1 MDALLPHKKTPRKIS
16 KEQAQALKKSLEQFN
31 LVEIPAIDTD
41 GTILAGHQRIKVLQL
56 LGRGSEQID
65 VRVPN
70 RKLTKEEAERY
81 MIGSNS
87 IHGDW
92 DYELLKDFKLDLLID
107 LQFDQKQLDDIWHKP
122 LQKDFDVEKELKKI
136 TKAKT
141 QAGDLIILGDNRL
154 ICGDSLKQ
162 ETLERLFGDERADMI
177 MSDPIYNIAVDY
189 DKGIGGKQSY
199 GGTVDDSKSD
209 SEYKEFLKAS
219 MEAAL
224 AVTKPDAHVFYWS
237 DETYIWLI
245 QTLYRELGITNK
257 RVCLWLKN
265 GQNPT
270 PGVAFNKC
278 YEPCTYGTRGKPKL
292 IKGVNKLNEVLNPD
306 MTTGNDLLRQAQDH
320 LTVWPE
326 ARLSSKEYEHSTM
339 KPVALYEKAIRRCT
353 KAGDIILDSFNGS
366 GSNLMAGQRLGRR
379 VYAVEIEP
387 KFCDLTIKRF
397 EAETGIKAKVIR
409 NGKEE
414 VQICYTEAED
424 FGAIWHRGS
433 TNWKIWSILTLL
445 NATSY

>member
-1 MDALLPHKKTPRKIS
+1 MQTTKLSWQTEQRTVDALLPHKKTPRKIS
-16 KEQAQALKKSLEQFN
+16 KEQADRLKQSLETYG
-31 LVEIPAIDTD
+31 LVEIPAIDLD
-41 GTILAGHQRIKVLQL
+41 GTILAGHQRIKMLQL
-56 LGRGSEQID
+56 LGRGAEQID

-70 RKLTKEEAERY
+70 RKLSDKEAERY
-81 MIGSNS
+81 MIGSNA
-87 IHGDW
+87 ITGEW
-92 DYELLKDFKLDLLID
+92 DFDLLKDFEMDLLVD
-107 LQFDQKQLDDIWHKP
+107 LGFDQKELDDIWNKS
-122 LQKDFDVEKELKKI
+122 LKKEFDPEKELKKI
-136 TKAKT
+136 KTAKT
-141 QAGDLIILGDNRL
+141 QMGDIIELGKHRL
-154 ICGDSLKQ
+154 ICGDSLKI

-177 MSDPIYNIAVDY
+177 MSDPIYNISIDY
-189 DKGIGGKQSY
+189 NKGIGGKQAY

-209 SEYKEFLKAS
+209 SEYREFLKAS

-292 IKGVNKLNEVLNPD
+292 VKGVNKLNEVLNAE
-306 MTTGNDLLRQAQDH
+306 MTTGNELLQQVTDFF
-320 LTVWPE
+320 TIWPE

-366 GSNLMAGQRLGRR
+366 GSNLMAAEKLGRR
-379 VYAVEIEP
+379 VFAVEIEP
-387 KFCDLTIKRF
+387 IFCDLTIKRY
-397 EAETGIKAKVIR
+397 EVETGIKAKVIR
-409 NGKEE
+409 HEKALQGKQ
-414 VQICYTEAED
+414 V
-424 FGAIWHRGS
+424 S
-433 TNWKIWSILTLL
+433 
-445 NATSY
+445 

>member
-1 MDALLPHKKTPRKIS
+1 MQNSKLEWHNEERVVNSLTPHKDTPRKIS
-16 KEQAQALKKSLEQFN
+16 KEQAERLKQSLSDFS
-31 LVEIPAIDTD
+31 LVEIPAIDID
-41 GTILAGHQRIKVLQL
+41 GTILAGHQRIKVLKDT
-56 LGRGSEQID
+56 GHGEDKID

-70 RKLTKEEAERY
+70 RKLTEEESKRY
-81 MIGSNS
+81 LIASNA
-87 IHGDW
+87 IDGEW
-92 DYELLKDFKLDLLID
+92 DFPILKNFSTEILLDLG
-107 LQFDQKQLDDIWHKP
+107 FDQKLVDMLWKEP
-122 LQKDFDVEKELKKI
+122 LEEDFDEEKELKKI
-136 TKAKT
+136 KT
-141 QAGDLIILGDNRL
+141 ATTQPGDIIELGDHRL
-154 ICGDSLKQ
+154 ICGDSTKP

-177 MSDPIYNIAVDY
+177 MSDPIYNISIDY
-189 DKGIGGKQSY
+189 NKGVGGKQTY

-209 SEYKEFLKAS
+209 AEYKQFLKSS

-292 IKGVNKLNEVLNPD
+292 VQGVNSLNEVMNAE
-306 MTTGNDLLRQAQDH
+306 MTTGNALIDQVHDYF
-320 LTVWPE
+320 TIWPE

-339 KPVALYEKAIRRCT
+339 KPVTLYEKAIRRCT
-353 KAGDIILDSFNGS
+353 YSDDIILDSFNGS
-366 GSNLMAGQRLGRR
+366 GSNLMAAQKLGRR

-387 KFCDLTIKRF
+387 IFCDLTIKRF
-397 EAETGIKAKVIR
+397 EAATGIKAKVIR
-409 NGKEE
+409 HETKAKGTTVPRTTRKG
-414 VQICYTEAED
+414 T
-424 FGAIWHRGS
+424 
-433 TNWKIWSILTLL
+433 
-445 NATSY
+445 

>member
-1 MDALLPHKKTPRKIS
+1 MQTTQLSWQTEQRTVDALLPHKKTPRKIS
-16 KEQAQALKKSLEQFN
+16 KEQADRLKQSLETYG
-31 LVEIPAIDTD
+31 LVEIPAVDLD

-56 LGRGSEQID
+56 LGRGNEQID

-70 RKLTKEEAERY
+70 RKLTDEESERY

-87 IHGDW
+87 ITGEW
-92 DYELLKDFKLDLLID
+92 DFDLLKDFEMDLLAD
-107 LQFDQKQLDDIWHKP
+107 LGFDQKELDDIWNKS
-122 LQKDFDVEKELKKI
+122 LKKNFDPEEELKKI
-136 TKAKT
+136 KT
-141 QAGDLIILGDNRL
+141 ATTQPGDIIELGKHRL
-154 ICGDSLKQ
+154 ICGDSTKV

-177 MSDPIYNIAVDY
+177 MSDPIYNISIDY
-189 DKGIGGKQSY
+189 NKGIGGKQAY

-224 AVTKPDAHVFYWS
+224 VVTKADAHVFYWS

-292 IKGVNKLNEVLNPD
+292 VKGVNKLNEVLNAD
-306 MTTGNDLLRQAQDH
+306 MTTGNELVQQVTDFF
-320 LTVWPE
+320 TIWPE
-326 ARLSSKEYEHSTM
+326 ARLSSKKYEHSTM

-366 GSNLMAGQRLGRR
+366 GSNLMAAEKLGRR
-379 VYAVEIEP
+379 VFAVEIEP
-387 KFCDLTIKRF
+387 IFCDLTIKRF

-409 NGKEE
+409 HEKALQGKQ
-414 VQICYTEAED
+414 VSWAAGT
-424 FGAIWHRGS
+424 S
-433 TNWKIWSILTLL
+433 T
-445 NATSY
+445 

>member
-1 MDALLPHKKTPRKIS
+1 MQTTQLTWQTEKRTVDTLLPHKKTPRKIS
-16 KEQAQALKKSLEQFN
+16 KEQADRLKQSLETYG
-31 LVEIPAIDTD
+31 LVEIPAVDLD

-56 LGRGSEQID
+56 LGRGTEQID

-70 RKLTKEEAERY
+70 RKLTEQEAETY
-81 MIGSNS
+81 LIGSNS
-87 IHGDW
+87 IHGEW
-92 DYELLKDFKLDLLID
+92 DFGLLKDFEMDLLVD
-107 LQFDQKQLDDIWHKP
+107 LGFDQKELDDIWNKS
-122 LQKDFDVEKELKKI
+122 LKKDFDPEEELKKI
-136 TKAKT
+136 KTAKT
-141 QAGDLIILGDNRL
+141 QPGDIIELGKHRL
-154 ICGDSLKQ
+154 ICGDSTKP

-177 MSDPIYNIAVDY
+177 MSDPIYNISIDY
-189 DKGIGGKQSY
+189 NKGIGGKQAY

-219 MEAAL
+219 MEAAF

-292 IKGVNKLNEVLNPD
+292 VKGVNKLNEVLNAE
-306 MTTGNDLLRQAQDH
+306 MTTGNELIQQVTDFF
-320 LTVWPE
+320 TIWPE

-366 GSNLMAGQRLGRR
+366 GSNLMAAEKLGRR
-379 VYAVEIEP
+379 VFAVEIEP
-387 KFCDLTIKRF
+387 IFCDLTIKRF

-409 NGKEE
+409 HEKALQGKQ
-414 VQICYTEAED
+414 V
-424 FGAIWHRGS
+424 S
-433 TNWKIWSILTLL
+433 
-445 NATSY
+445 